1 MMSTFSATGGSSTT
15 AAAWSAVR
23 RSHRLEEAQAVAALR
38 ARLALTGEQRARIGK
53 EAYRLAAAVRAAS
66 QQSLSAEAFLRRY
79 SLSTREGVV
88 LMCLAEA
95 LLRIPDAETADALIR
110 DKLAGGAWHA
120 GPGAAG
126 DSGLLVNAASWALML
141 TGRLVDWRAAE
152 GAAESVMRRLVAR
165 AGEPLVRTA
174 IRHALQIM
182 AGQFVAGESIASAL
196 EQARPGY
203 RYSYDMLG
211 EAARTSADAERY
223 LAAYRDAIAAV
234 GGAARTGDA
243 LEAQVGDALEARPG
257 LSIKLSA
264 LHPRF
269 EIAQSGRILAELLPR
284 VAELCRAAA
293 QAGIPLTIDAE
304 EADRLV
310 LSLELFERLAREPAL
325 AGWDGLGLAVQAY
338 QKRALAVCDWVAA
351 LAADS
356 GRRIMVRLAKGAYWD
371 TEVKHAQVLGLA
383 GYPVFT
389 RKSATDLSYMACAQ
403 ALLAAG
409 ERVFPQ
415 FATHNCHTAAF
426 VLECAGARLDLE
438 FQKLHGMGDALYEAL
453 ASGGA
458 GLACRVYAP
467 VGNYRDLLAYLVR
480 RMLENGA
487 NASFVHQVAD
497 VAIPLERLVADPLA
511 RLPDPYAP
519 NPRLPLPRDLYAERP
534 NSRGI
539 DLSDLEVLAR
549 LEVRVAEDRARPAA
563 PAEGEHAVTE
573 PADRARIVGTLRWSA
588 GADVDKAVERAAAA
602 WRAWDARPAA
612 ERASIL
618 ERAAER
624 IESAPGEW
632 ISLLAREAGKCFAD
646 GAGEVREAADFLR
659 YYAARARAEFG
670 APLALPGP
678 SGESNTLELAGRG
691 VFACISPWNFPLAIF
706 IGQAA
711 AALAAGNAVVAKP
724 AEQTPLVAARAAQLL
739 HQAGVPEDAFRLV
752 QGGGESVGAALVRH
766 PLVAGV
772 AFTGAFETAQAIARA
787 LAARDGPI
795 VPFIAET
802 GGLNAMLVD
811 SSALPEQVVADVLAS
826 AFNSA
831 GQRCSALR
839 ILLVQQEAA
848 PRVLEMLAG
857 AMRELRVGDPGR
869 ADTDVGPVID
879 AQAQA
884 ALERHIA
891 ALERGAR
898 LIARSPLAQEAA
910 PGNFV
915 APVAFELPVA
925 DLPRREVFGPVLH
938 VARYAPAELER
949 ALATVAGTGY
959 GLTLGIHSRLDAFVR
974 RVRSLL
980 RAGNT
985 YVNRNMIGAV
995 VGVQPFGGE
1004 GLSGTGPKAGG
1015 PHYLHRFAVERTL
1028 TVNTAAVGGNADLLA
1043 GGEEP

>member
-1 MMSTFSATGGSSTT
+1 M
-15 AAAWSAVR
+15 AAAWSAIAPGHR
-23 RSHRLEEAQAVAALR
+23 RDEAQAVAALR
-38 ARLALTGEQRARIGK
+38 ARLALTEAQRRRIGA

-66 QQSLSAEAFLRRY
+66 QKSLSAEAFLRRY

-95 LLRIPDAETADALIR
+95 LLRIPDADTADALIR

-120 GPGAAG
+120 GPDAAG

-152 GAAESVMRRLVAR
+152 GAAEAVMRRLVAR
-165 AGEPLVRTA
+165 AGDPLVRTA

-182 AGQFVAGESIASAL
+182 AGQFVAGETIASAL
-196 EQARPGY
+196 EQARPGL

-211 EAARTSADAERY
+211 ETARTAIDAERY
-223 LAAYRDAIAAV
+223 LAAYHDAIAAV
-234 GGAARTGDA
+234 GGAARA
-243 LEAQVGDALEARPG
+243 ADALEARPG

-264 LHPRF
+264 LHPRL
-269 EIAQSGRILAELLPR
+269 ETAQRGRILAELLPR
-284 VAELCRAAA
+284 LAGLCRAAA
-293 QAGIPLTIDAE
+293 SAAIPLTIDAE

-310 LSLELFERLAREPAL
+310 LSLELFERLAREPTL

-351 LAADS
+351 LAADT

-409 ERVFPQ
+409 ARVFPQ

-497 VAIPLERLVADPLA
+497 AAIPLERLVADPIA
-511 RLPDPYAP
+511 QVSDPYVP
-519 NPRLPLPRDLYAERP
+519 NPRVPLPRDLYPERA

-539 DLSDLEVLAR
+539 DLSDPEVLAR
-549 LEVRVAEDRARPAA
+549 LEDRVAEDRARPAA
-563 PAEGEHAVTE
+563 RAVGEHAITE
-573 PADRARIVGTLRWSA
+573 PAGRARVVGTLRWA
-588 GADVDKAVERAAAA
+588 GEADVSAAVERAAAA

-612 ERASIL
+612 ERAAIL

-624 IESAPGEW
+624 LESAPEEW

-678 SGESNTLELAGRG
+678 AGESNTLELAGRG
-691 VFACISPWNFPLAIF
+691 VFACVSPWNFPLAIF
-706 IGQAA
+706 IGQAG
-711 AALAAGNAVVAKP
+711 AALAAGNSVVAKP
-724 AEQTPLVAARAAQLL
+724 AEQTPLVAERAAALL
-739 HQAGVPEDAFRLV
+739 HEAGVPRDAFRLV
-752 QGGGESVGAALVRH
+752 QGDGESAGAALVRH

-772 AFTGAFETAQAIARA
+772 AFTGSFETAQAISRA

-869 ADTDVGPVID
+869 ADTEVGRVIA
-879 AQAQA
+879 AQALA
-884 ALERHIA
+884 ALERELA
-891 ALERGAR
+891 ALERSAR
-898 LIARSPLAQEAA
+898 LVARSPLSQDAAQ
-910 PGNFV
+910 GSFV
-915 APVAFELPVA
+915 APVAFELPLA

-949 ALATVAGTGY
+949 ALAAVAQTRY
-959 GLTLGIHSRLDAFVR
+959 GLTLGIHSRIDAFVR
-974 RVRSLL
+974 RVREQLP
-980 RAGNT
+980 AGNT

-1015 PHYLHRFAVERTL
+1015 PRYLHRFAVERTL

-1043 GGEEP
+1043 GGE